1 MTKTKAPMPKAA
13 IFLLIG
19 SVWGFTWNAI
29 AVIAN
34 ITGFNVGGMSTAGTV
49 AAMQTV
55 SNLFTSSTFLI
66 FNIILCVVLFMRK
79 RNGVLALATGLFS
92 ISAIYSSCASF
103 SSLFSI
109 NLQYVIESIDGNL
122 ALRDSVLIV
131 SRNVSLT
138 GSVFKL
144 IAYILIVV
152 FALSVC
158 DNIIKESPLKK
169 LRSFTK
175 KTFWL
180 PAVLYLIFMLCAFL
194 SEVLNFS
201 FYLIMD
207 YYSVKDVISS
217 SLRSMFRETP
227 AIFFLVFL
235 LTFAMWIKKYYDDE
249 EDTAITD
256 NFQPSVDGLYQNQ
269 PYNYQY
275 NQPYNPQYNPQQY
288 QQNPQQQPPAQP
300 QNNQNNQ
307 NDLNNNTYYEYQ

>member
-29 AVIAN
+29 AVIAS

-55 SNLFTSSTFLI
+55 SNLFISSTFLI

-92 ISAIYSSCASF
+92 ISAIYSFCASF

-109 NLQYVIESIDGNL
+109 NLQYVIEIIDGDL
-122 ALRDSVLIV
+122 ALRDSVLIA
-131 SRNVSLT
+131 SRNLSLI
-138 GSVFKL
+138 GSAFKL
-144 IAYILIVV
+144 IASILIVV

-217 SLRSMFRETP
+217 SLSSMFRETP
-227 AIFFLVFL
+227 AIFFFVFL

-249 EDTAITD
+249 DTAITD
-256 NFQPSVDGLYQNQ
+256 NSQPSVDGLYQNQ

-275 NQPYNPQYNPQQY
+275 NQPYNSQYNPQQY
-288 QQNPQQQPPAQP
+288 QQNPQQPPAQS
-300 QNNQNNQ
+300 QNNQNNS
-307 NDLNNNTYYEYQ
+307 NNNTYYEYQ

>member
-29 AVIAN
+29 AVIAS

-55 SNLFTSSTFLI
+55 SNLFISSTFLI

-92 ISAIYSSCASF
+92 ISAIYSFCASF

-109 NLQYVIESIDGNL
+109 NLQYVIEIIDGDL
-122 ALRDSVLIV
+122 ALRDSVLIA
-131 SRNVSLT
+131 SRNLSLI
-138 GSVFKL
+138 GSAFKL

-217 SLRSMFRETP
+217 SLSSMFRETP
-227 AIFFLVFL
+227 AIFFFVFL

-249 EDTAITD
+249 DTAITD
-256 NFQPSVDGLYQNQ
+256 NSQPSVDGLYQNQ

-275 NQPYNPQYNPQQY
+275 NQPYNSQYNPQQY
-288 QQNPQQQPPAQP
+288 QQNPQQPPAQS
-300 QNNQNNQ
+300 QNNQNNS
-307 NDLNNNTYYEYQ
+307 NNNTYYEYQ